1 MCVRVVICREGGTPS
16 SAAGRRRLPARR
28 PPSPTPRHNQLQ
40 PKQIVGRAPRTNRD
54 RMAATLQLAAL
65 CCACMIT
72 AATTART
79 AFAANSARALAAP
92 GLRLSSAASFRGA
105 GPEARRTRVHAAA
118 GARALVDVVGEG
130 GGDADARITVLKA
143 KLATALQGVVRELPQ
158 AAMMLM
164 WRYII

>member
-1 MCVRVVICREGGTPS
+1 M
-16 SAAGRRRLPARR
+16 
-28 PPSPTPRHNQLQ
+28 
-40 PKQIVGRAPRTNRD
+40 
-54 RMAATLQLAAL
+54 
-65 CCACMIT
+65 
-72 AATTART
+72 
-79 AFAANSARALAAP
+79 
-92 GLRLSSAASFRGA
+92 
-105 GPEARRTRVHAAA
+105 HAAA